1 MSKKNKIL
9 LLHIIKSNGNVK
21 QLIREGFSYKS
32 ISDLL
37 ETLVN
42 EELIIYDKQKIKL
55 TDLGNEY
62 LTNGEQIIKKQDK
75 NLWIEAEKKSKIPKL
90 EKKFIFL
97 PNQNEIHF

>member
-75 NLWIEAEKKSKIPKL
+75 NLWIEAEKKSKIPK
-90 EKKFIFL
+90 
-97 PNQNEIHF
+97 